1 MAGLR
6 RSQRASALVAL
17 AMVGATALT
26 ACAESGGSNSAGGDG
41 DGVDA
46 GATMEE
52 YQEAFADVDPI
63 ELRTQSPAPKGSVTG
78 ANVEAY
84 LNAVTE
90 WSDGKIT
97 FDVAYS
103 NAVAE
108 PGESDKALVDGRLD
122 LAQVLP
128 IYNPSEYPANNALIE
143 AGFISNHSP
152 VAGVLQSNAWPNEVA
167 FNTEEIMAEYEDHGM
182 VPMVPIYNS
191 GSNALFC
198 SDKRTTLDDI
208 KGITAASGGTAQSKQ
223 IEALGGEATSVPYP
237 ELFESLQRGVVDCT
251 ISSPTVGVLGGFIE
265 EAPQVV
271 LDEEAGFALA
281 PGAMAFSKSTWDTLP
296 LVAQQLLW
304 DRIDIFVETNL
315 TGKIWPN
322 TVDAVT
328 KAKASGGGFFE
339 FGDDARAALQGANE
353 ELLANLAKSKALE
366 DPAGFVESMETS
378 AEEWLATV
386 GELGIQDEVG
396 FNEFD
401 TWYDE
406 SKVDVSAYTEKLMEE
421 VFEPHRPS

>member
-6 RSQRASALVAL
+6 KSQRVSVLAAL
-17 AMVGATALT
+17 AVLGATAL
-26 ACAESGGSNSAGGDG
+26 AGCAESGGSSSAGGE
-41 DGVDA
+41 GVEP
-46 GATMEE
+46 GATIEE
-52 YQEAFADVDPI
+52 YKEAFADIDAI

-84 LNAVTE
+84 LDAVTK

-122 LAQVLP
+122 IAQVLP

-152 VAGVLQSNAWPNEVA
+152 IAGVLQSNAWPNQIA
-167 FNTEEIMAEYEDHGM
+167 FDSEEIMAEYEDHGM

-198 SDKRTTLDDI
+198 SDKRTGSADI
-208 KGITAASGGTAQSKQ
+208 KGITAASGGTAQSHQ

-271 LDEEAGFALA
+271 LDEDAGFALA
-281 PGAMAFSKSTWDTLP
+281 PGAMAFSKATWDGLP
-296 LVAQQLLW
+296 LVVQQLFW
-304 DRIDIFVETNL
+304 DRLDVFIETNI
-315 TGKIWPN
+315 TGKILPN
-322 TVDAVT
+322 TVDAVA
-328 KAKASGGGFFE
+328 KAKASGGGFYSFDE
-339 FGDDARAALQGANE
+339 DARAALQSANE
-353 ELLANLAKSKALE
+353 DLLAELAKTDAVK
-366 DPAGFVESMETS
+366 DPAAFVDDMKGAAES
-378 AEEWLATV
+378 WLATV
-386 GELGIQDEVG
+386 EEIGIKDEVG

-401 TWYDE
+401 TWYEDG
-406 SKVDVSAYTEKLMEE
+406 KVDLSAYTEKLMEE

>member
-6 RSQRASALVAL
+6 KSQRVSVLAAL
-17 AMVGATALT
+17 AVVGATALT
-26 ACAESGGSNSAGGDG
+26 GCAESGGSTSSGG

-46 GATMEE
+46 GATLEE
-52 YQEAFADVDPI
+52 YQKAFEDVDPI

-84 LNAVTE
+84 LNAITE
-90 WSDGKIT
+90 WSDGKVT

-103 NAVAE
+103 NGVAE
-108 PGESDKALVDGRLD
+108 PGETDKALVDGRLD
-122 LAQVLP
+122 IAQVLP
-128 IYNPSEYPANNALIE
+128 IYNPSEYPANNMLIE

-167 FNTEEIMAEYEDHGM
+167 FNTPEIMAEYDDHGM
-182 VPMVPIYNS
+182 VPLVPIYNS

-198 SDKRTTLDDI
+198 SDKRTGLKDI
-208 KGITAASGGTAQSKQ
+208 KGITAASGGTAQSHQ

-281 PGAMAFSKSTWDTLP
+281 PGGMAFSKTTWDTLP
-296 LVAQQLLW
+296 LVVQQLFW
-304 DRIDIFVETNL
+304 DRLDIFIETNL

-328 KAKASGGGFFE
+328 KAKASGGGFFS
-339 FGDDARAALQGANE
+339 FDDDARSALQGANE
-353 ELLANLAKSKALE
+353 ELLAGLGEKDAIE
-366 DPAGFVESMETS
+366 DAPAFVEDMQTAADS
-378 AEEWLATV
+378 WLAAV
-386 GELGIQDEVG
+386 GEVGIDDEVG
-396 FNEFD
+396 FNDFD

-406 SKVDVSAYTEKLMEE
+406 GKIDVSAFIDKLMAD